1 MNNLT
6 SCAKVDLRAAIENA
20 IEQAADSCHGATM
33 WWQKEE
39 KGPRLIDTLVS
50 MIVLEIE
57 KNANWCAAPPKCA
70 KCSGSGMVQRW
81 TGEYVECDACNA
93 RGF

>member
-1 MNNLT
+1 MSQL
-6 SCAKVDLRAAIENA
+6 KIDLRVAIENA
-20 IEQAADSCHGATM
+20 IEQAADACHDASL
-33 WWQKEE
+33 WWQPEE
-39 KGPRLIDTLVS
+39 KGPRTIDTLVS

-57 KNANWCAAPPKCA
+57 KRTNQCATQQRCV

-81 TGEYVECDACNA
+81 TGEYIECDACNA